1 MSYKATI
8 SKEELNALEEE
19 AHFNG
24 QIKIVDTRP
33 KAAAAMRYL
42 NRQRIVGID
51 TETKPSFKKGV
62 QNDVALVQIATLE
75 RAYLFRVNLIGFT
88 PAMIRFLETPDILK
102 VGLSLRDDCRA
113 IRRKHSIT
121 PQGFVELQ
129 QLCPAYGIKELGLKN
144 IYAIIFGKRMNKS
157 SRLTNWE
164 MKELPQ
170 KAIEYAALDASSCLE
185 IYNELKK
192 QPTPS
197 IHRFGL
203 LSL

>member
-102 VGLSLRDDCRA
+102 VGHNC
-113 IRRKHSIT
+113 
-121 PQGFVELQ
+121 
-129 QLCPAYGIKELGLKN
+129 
-144 IYAIIFGKRMNKS
+144 
-157 SRLTNWE
+157 
-164 MKELPQ
+164 
-170 KAIEYAALDASSCLE
+170 
-185 IYNELKK
+185 
-192 QPTPS
+192 
-197 IHRFGL
+197 
-203 LSL
+203 